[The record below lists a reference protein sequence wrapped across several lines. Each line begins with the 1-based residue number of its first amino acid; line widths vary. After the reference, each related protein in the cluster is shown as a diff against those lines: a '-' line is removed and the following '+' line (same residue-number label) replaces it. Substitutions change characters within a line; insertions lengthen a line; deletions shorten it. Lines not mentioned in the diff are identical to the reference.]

1 MSGNPEQLVACG
13 MSAGIVDVLELIEV
27 HEAQCAAPS
36 FCGAGCN
43 LGIELRNEP
52 VSAVKTCK
60 RIVIRDVQ
68 EVLFAFLQCE
78 QRVVERL
85 DDCLSFLV
93 SCSRKCY
100 VRRTLGNLRERLLQ
114 LRQWPQSAF

>member
-1 MSGNPEQLVACG
+1 MGGKPEQLVACG
-13 MSAGIVDVLELIEV
+13 MSASVVDVLELIEV

-36 FCGAGCN
+36 FRGAGRN

-60 RIVIRDVQ
+60 RIVIRNVQ
-68 EVLFAFLQCE
+68 EVLFAFLQGE

-85 DDCLSFLV
+85 DDGLSFPV
-93 SCSRKCY
+93 SCSRKCHL
-100 VRRTLGNLRERLLQ
+100 RRTVGDL
-114 LRQWPQSAF
+114 